1 MRLFGRFLETGS
13 GSSYETGFKPQ
24 GHDELR
30 SGSFSQVHFAYG
42 FVDLGECYKIT
53 KDGVKRQ
60 KTDIRQDT
68 RGTSPRALH
77 PNKPKLEQFGKP
89 TSDSIPTIIRLFKS
103 ACTIQINAFRNMPRF
118 PVWQR
123 GYYEHVIRDE
133 RELEKTREYIV
144 NNPLKWDLD
153 RFNPDKISH
162 PNKR

>member
-68 RGTSPRALH
+68 RGTSHVPLFDYM
-77 PNKPKLEQFGKP
+77 K
-89 TSDSIPTIIRLFKS
+89 TSNLVDTVSQ
-103 ACTIQINAFRNMPRF
+103 AEEVQ
-118 PVWQR
+118 
-123 GYYEHVIRDE
+123 
-133 RELEKTREYIV
+133 
-144 NNPLKWDLD
+144 
-153 RFNPDKISH
+153 
-162 PNKR
+162 

>member
-1 MRLFGRFLETGS
+1 
-13 GSSYETGFKPQ
+13 
-24 GHDELR
+24 
-30 SGSFSQVHFAYG
+30 
-42 FVDLGECYKIT
+42 
-53 KDGVKRQ
+53 
-60 KTDIRQDT
+60 
-68 RGTSPRALH
+68 
-77 PNKPKLEQFGKP
+77 
-89 TSDSIPTIIRLFKS
+89 
-103 ACTIQINAFRNMPRF
+103 MPRF